1 MKYLLDTCVISELIS
16 NNPHNSVINLII
28 SIDEDKAFLSVITIG
43 EIQKGINLLK
53 SSKRKIELSEWLKD
67 DLLIRF
73 KDRII
78 NIDKNLMI
86 SWGTLMAKLELKGK
100 KIPIID
106 SFIAASCLEQNLTLI
121 TRNTSDFKG
130 SGISLINPWEN

>member
-1 MKYLLDTCVISELIS
+1 VKYLLDTCVISELILK
-16 NNPHNSVINLII
+16 NPHNSVINLIR

-53 SSKRKIELSEWLKD
+53 SSKRKIKLSEWLKD

-78 NIDKNLMI
+78 NIDKNVMI
-86 SWGTLMAKLELKGK
+86 SWGALMAKLELKGK
-100 KIPIID
+100 EMPIVD

-121 TRNTSDFKG
+121 TRNTTDFKG
-130 SGISLINPWEN
+130 SEISLINPWKN